1 MGENPTR
8 VVCICMKLAKALS
21 RDVWWEGAG
30 TGGKE
35 EARKREREGKYLEL
49 ETKANGGK
57 C

>member
-1 MGENPTR
+1 
-8 VVCICMKLAKALS
+8 MKLAKALS
-21 RDVWWEGAG
+21 KDVWWEGAG